1 MGAEENKALVQRH
14 YELVN
19 LRQNDAAYQLCS
31 SDMIFHL
38 ANNDMSIEQS
48 KILDAMLFTAFPDL
62 TFTIE
67 DIIAEGNKVAFR
79 ITLKGTH
86 LGDFIGYEPTGK
98 KIEYTN
104 SNWFKVAN
112 GKLTEY
118 WGTSDRL
125 LLFQQLGIRPPTE
138 EILGSK

>member
-1 MGAEENKALVQRH
+1 MGIEENKKLVQRY

-19 LRQNDAAYQLCS
+19 LRKHESAYQLCS

-67 DIIAEGNKVAFR
+67 DIIAEGDKVAFR

-86 LGDFIGYEPTGK
+86 LGEFIDHASTGK

-112 GKLTEY
+112 GKLIEY

-125 LLFQQLGIRPPTE
+125 LLFQQLGILPPTE
-138 EILGSK
+138 GPVS